1 MVTAQAHDLILC
13 GDAYHQYVNRFSSQN
28 RFEFVCCFWFTN
40 QGSAPVQIVGNKFS
54 LNDGSLLKSD
64 LKDVELFWERDNV
77 ALVELVLDG
86 LPPPR
91 TRSAPLLP
99 GQTLEGYAR
108 FHVNF
113 PFASLL
119 ADFVLGDLY
128 RESTYTIKLPR
139 MQLTMASALS

>member
-13 GDAYHQYVNRFSSQN
+13 GDAYHQYVSRFSSQN

-40 QGSAPVQIVGNKFS
+40 QGNAPVQIVGNKFS

-77 ALVELVLDG
+77 ALIGLVLDG

-91 TRSAPLLP
+91 IRSAPLLP
-99 GQTLEGYAR
+99 GQTFEGYAR

-119 ADFVLGDLY
+119 ADFVMEDLY